1 MTVMYRK
8 DTYKIKK
15 KKMEEKKMRK
25 THRTKA
31 LIATTVAAAVL
42 LTTPVWADEAKKDTK
57 EKYKV
62 GFVVQNQTI
71 NYFLNVI
78 KGIEDHE
85 EEYGID
91 CQIVDGQSNIEKQV
105 TGVENLIASG
115 VDCIVICPDSPD
127 TMVDVV
133 KQAQDAGIPVVSW
146 SEHIEGSNSWL
157 TLDNYQYG
165 YENGKI
171 AGEWIKEHFD
181 DPSDAHVMY
190 VYVHGNEQLEQRGKG
205 MMDAVKDIVPD
216 ITISDADQS
225 GNTTEAGQKAVESVI
240 QKDPDLNVVVCA
252 NDSIALGAYEAM
264 KAAGKSDED
273 CCITGCDAD
282 EENLKNIAAGTIIKG
297 TVDIGAYNQG
307 EKFCEIVLD
316 TIEVGAKGSIKDPV
330 YVDFTPVTE
339 KNVKDFLNTDK

>member
-1 MTVMYRK
+1 
-8 DTYKIKK
+8 
-15 KKMEEKKMRK
+15 MRK
-25 THRTKA
+25 THKTKA
-31 LIATTVAAAVL
+31 LVAAVVSASVL
-42 LTTPVWADEAKKDTK
+42 LTTPVWAADGAEKKDTK

-85 EEYGID
+85 DEYGID

-127 TMVDVV
+127 AMVDVV
-133 KQAQDAGIPVVSW
+133 KQAQDADIPVVSW

-171 AGEWIKEHFD
+171 AGEWIKEH
-181 DPSDAHVMY
+181 
-190 VYVHGNEQLEQRGKG
+190 L
-205 MMDAVKDIVPD
+205 MDAVKDIVPD
-216 ITISDADQS
+216 VTISDADQS

-282 EENLKNIAAGTIIKG
+282 EENLKDIAAGTIIKG
-297 TVDIGAYNQG
+297 TVDIGAYDQG
-307 EKFCEIVLD
+307 EKFCQIVLD
-316 TIEVGAKGSIKDPV
+316 TIDVGAKGSIKDPV

-339 KNVKDFLNTDK
+339 KNVKDFLKNDK